1 MEIESVLKMFTL
13 IMHLALHND
22 KKRAITLIGVQFSS
36 SSRSGAGDHGLW
48 TFSNLSQIMVS
59 FNADPLLCPKNMID
73 VFSTVATV
81 RHLSLFKDDTQSSV
95 YFFSQCSAVYY
106 E

>member
-1 MEIESVLKMFTL
+1 
-13 IMHLALHND
+13 MHLALHNN

-81 RHLSLFKDDTQSSV
+81 RHLSLFKDDTAQCII
-95 YFFSQCSAVYY
+95 FFSQCSRISGNKCTL
-106 E
+106 